1 MNPIIQQIKG
11 IHPGL
16 YLERELKKRGIAKGP
31 FALSI
36 GEYPQ
41 TLSAIT
47 HGKRGMNPS
56 LAIRI
61 EEALGMEEGTLM
73 VLQALHDVKLEKT
86 KMHSRQTPDLSKLR
100 PALFW
105 DTDITKIDWIKNHR
119 FVIERIE
126 ERGNEI
132 EKAEIKRFYNQ
143 RLLTKSDHL

>member
-1 MNPIIQQIKG
+1 MNPIIQHIKG
-11 IHPGL
+11 IHPGIFL
-16 YLERELKKRGIAKGP
+16 DRELKKRGLAKGP

-47 HGKRGMNPS
+47 NGKRGMNPS

-73 VLQALHDVKLEKT
+73 VLQALHDVKLEKA
-86 KMHSRQTPDLSKLR
+86 KMHSKQTPDLSKLR

-105 DTDITKIDWIKNHR
+105 DTDITKIDWIKNQR
-119 FVIERIE
+119 FVTERIE

-132 EKAEIKRFYNQ
+132 EKAEIKRFYEQ
-143 RLLTKSDHL
+143 RLLTKSDLL

>member
-1 MNPIIQQIKG
+1 MNPIIQLIKG
-11 IHPGL
+11 IHPGIFL
-16 YLERELKKRGIAKGP
+16 DRELKKRGLAKGP

-47 HGKRGMNPS
+47 HGKRGLNSS

-61 EEALGMEEGTLM
+61 EEALGLEEGTFM
-73 VLQALHDVKLEKT
+73 VLQVFYDIKLEKA
-86 KMHSRQTPDLSKLR
+86 KMQAIQTPDLSKLR

-105 DTDITKIDWIKNHR
+105 DTDITKIDWIKNQR

-132 EKAEIKRFYNQ
+132 EKAEIKRFYNK
-143 RLLTKSDHL
+143 RLLTKPNLQ

>member
-16 YLERELKKRGIAKGP
+16 YLERELKQRGIAKGP

-73 VLQALHDVKLEKT
+73 VLQALHDVKLEKA
-86 KMHSRQTPDLSKLR
+86 KMHSWQTPDLSKLR
-100 PALFW
+100 AALFW

-132 EKAEIKRFYNQ
+132 EKAEIKRFYDQ

>member
-1 MNPIIQQIKG
+1 MNSLIQNIKG
-11 IHPGL
+11 IHPGIFL
-16 YLERELKKRGIAKGP
+16 DRELKKRGLAKGP

-47 HGKRGMNPS
+47 HGKRGVNPS

-73 VLQALHDVKLEKT
+73 ILQVFYDIKLEKA
-86 KMHSRQTPDLSKLR
+86 KMHSKQTPDMSKLR

-105 DTDITKIDWIKNHR
+105 DTDISKIDWIKNQR
-119 FVIERIE
+119 FVMERVE
-126 ERGNEI
+126 ERGDEL
-132 EKAEIKRFYNQ
+132 EKAEIKRFYDS
-143 RLLTKSDHL
+143 RLLTKSDRS

>member
-1 MNPIIQQIKG
+1 MNPIIQHIKG

-105 DTDITKIDWIKNHR
+105 DTDITKIDWIKNQR

-132 EKAEIKRFYNQ
+132 EKAEIKRFYDQ
-143 RLLTKSDHL
+143 RLLTKSDLL

>member
-1 MNPIIQQIKG
+1 MNSIIQQIKG

-16 YLERELKKRGIAKGP
+16 FLDRELKKRGLAKGP

-73 VLQALHDVKLEKT
+73 VLQAYHDVKVEKA
-86 KMHSRQTPDLSKLR
+86 KMHSKQIPDLSKIR

-105 DTDITKIDWIKNHR
+105 DTDINKIDWIKSKR
-119 FVIERIE
+119 FIIERIE
-126 ERGNEI
+126 ERGNES
-132 EKAEIKRFYNQ
+132 EKEEIKRFYD
-143 RLLTKSDHL
+143 RTHGLI

>member
-1 MNPIIQQIKG
+1 
-11 IHPGL
+11 
-16 YLERELKKRGIAKGP
+16 
-31 FALSI
+31 
-36 GEYPQ
+36 
-41 TLSAIT
+41 
-47 HGKRGMNPS
+47 
-56 LAIRI
+56 
-61 EEALGMEEGTLM
+61 MEEGTLM

>member
-73 VLQALHDVKLEKT
+73 VLQALHDVKLEKA
-86 KMHSRQTPDLSKLR
+86 KMYSKQTPDLSKIR

-105 DTDITKIDWIKNHR
+105 DTDITKIDWIKNQR

-132 EKAEIKRFYNQ
+132 EKKEINRFYNQ